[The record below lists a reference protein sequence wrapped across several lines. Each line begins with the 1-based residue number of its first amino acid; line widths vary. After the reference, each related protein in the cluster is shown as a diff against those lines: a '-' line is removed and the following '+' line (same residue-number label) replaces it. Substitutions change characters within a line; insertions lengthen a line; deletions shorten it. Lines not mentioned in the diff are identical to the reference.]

1 MSTKNFFIMKVM
13 RVGLLLICL
22 AICFSMTGCSLEKV
36 AGFMAPKVDS
46 VLTMKERL
54 PELTQGQPKP
64 IWQTAMKAQETDFI
78 EFLSK
83 DRVLI
88 GTIEAV
94 GLAWEPKQKE
104 IMLLNA
110 VNGEIVWVSP
120 RNSFGNHQKLLLTA
134 PVILLQ
140 GDKKCAAI
148 NPKDG
153 TLIWERPPGDVNS
166 LILPDGEH
174 IVLFSQGKSS
184 VSLSAVNMKD
194 GGATWSA
201 SVENFK
207 EAKDIALEANTVGA
221 AVLLIGPEVVAIS
234 GKTGQ
239 LLWRKPFPGTFG
251 ETAATIVLG
260 EDLYFTDGSSIA
272 RSDPASGSIVWRE
285 EFQGNMVRNMTASD
299 STVFVI
305 LREAGKDSSPDAIQA
320 LVRKTGKPLWKYN
333 LLEQVQSA
341 IMVEAQRIYLATE
354 SKLIAVDASRGSI
367 VFQAAI
373 PPNLQA
379 PKLLPDMLRITND
392 GIVLAR
398 EIGVMAVQKMDG
410 RLLYAQSIT
419 DGAPFTFNYTTHNM
433 NNAFKSVTP
442 TNKREQLNIQNTAMT
457 NNLIYQ
463 MVLSNQQFM
472 NAQQAQLTRIV
483 AQYDKIGA
491 INMQMKYERQAA
503 NLALVAAGV
512 NAFASFMGAIGT
524 AAMEEWRIGRVAV
537 MKAEVNQSH
546 QTHTIS
552 LQKDFYI
559 RPRYVQDRGWF
570 LSLVNLKTGKRA
582 DILLSPYNKPLSQA
596 APNLPAFSI
605 DPSGSRI
612 LSKGLSL
619 NIDQSE
625 KYQKVASGKESQRTA
640 ISNWNI
646 PYPYILAFD
655 LTSLRF
661 GQTSENQTFLPKPID
676 PEKKKLNDQLI
687 SAAFDNNLDTVKKML
702 DAGADVNAVDEYGQT
717 ALMLAAESLKLYG
730 KNKIVKILLE
740 RGADISIKG
749 S

>member
-1 MSTKNFFIMKVM
+1 M
-13 RVGLLLICL
+13 
-22 AICFSMTGCSLEKV
+22 EKV

-78 EFLSK
+78 ESLSK

-251 ETAATIVLG
+251 ETAATIVLERICTLQTARRSREAIPHLEALYG
-260 EDLYFTDGSSIA
+260 E
-272 RSDPASGSIVWRE
+272 R
-285 EFQGNMVRNMTASD
+285 FQGNMVRNMTASD

-305 LREAGKDSSPDAIQA
+305 LREAGKDRLAGCNPGTGPQNWKTALEIQSPRAGAECDN
-320 LVRKTGKPLWKYN
+320 G
-333 LLEQVQSA
+333 
-341 IMVEAQRIYLATE
+341 
-354 SKLIAVDASRGSI
+354 RGSTH
-367 VFQAAI
+367 
-373 PPNLQA
+373 
-379 PKLLPDMLRITND
+379 LLGHGEQINRRRRLKRINCFP
-392 GIVLAR
+392 
-398 EIGVMAVQKMDG
+398 
-410 RLLYAQSIT
+410 SS
-419 DGAPFTFNYTTHNM
+419 N
-433 NNAFKSVTP
+433 TP
-442 TNKREQLNIQNTAMT
+442 E
-457 NNLIYQ
+457 
-463 MVLSNQQFM
+463 S
-472 NAQQAQLTRIV
+472 
-483 AQYDKIGA
+483 
-491 INMQMKYERQAA
+491 
-503 NLALVAAGV
+503 
-512 NAFASFMGAIGT
+512 ASTKT
-524 AAMEEWRIGRVAV
+524 AA
-537 MKAEVNQSH
+537 
-546 QTHTIS
+546 
-552 LQKDFYI
+552 
-559 RPRYVQDRGWF
+559 
-570 LSLVNLKTGKRA
+570 
-582 DILLSPYNKPLSQA
+582 
-596 APNLPAFSI
+596 
-605 DPSGSRI
+605 
-612 LSKGLSL
+612 
-619 NIDQSE
+619 
-625 KYQKVASGKESQRTA
+625 
-640 ISNWNI
+640 
-646 PYPYILAFD
+646 
-655 LTSLRF
+655 
-661 GQTSENQTFLPKPID
+661 
-676 PEKKKLNDQLI
+676 
-687 SAAFDNNLDTVKKML
+687 
-702 DAGADVNAVDEYGQT
+702 
-717 ALMLAAESLKLYG
+717 
-730 KNKIVKILLE
+730 
-740 RGADISIKG
+740 
-749 S
+749 